1 MAKSEQPPVRSKLP
15 PKTQAAAQQPNLD
28 GFCERDERREEVW
41 SRSMGGTVGGWR
53 RWWVASVCGWRRSMG
68 GAGELW
74 ERWIEGMG

>member
-1 MAKSEQPPVRSKLP
+1 M
-15 PKTQAAAQQPNLD
+15 
-28 GFCERDERREEVW
+28 W

-74 ERWIEGMG
+74 ERWIEGMGWVVTCERNLRRRDSMIGRDNVRVIRTRVSEHM